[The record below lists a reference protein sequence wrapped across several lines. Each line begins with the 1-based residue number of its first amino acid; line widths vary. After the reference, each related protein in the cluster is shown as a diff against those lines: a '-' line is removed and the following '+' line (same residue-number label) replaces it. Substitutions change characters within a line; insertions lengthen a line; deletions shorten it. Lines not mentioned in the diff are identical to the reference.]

1 MVLAESLDLVTK
13 ALKTLVGTMG
23 VGVRTG
29 NNVDEALRALG
40 TTFEQQALPLTESM
54 LNMRGSL
61 TERTVPAL
69 LAMQAGL
76 QGQSDGVR
84 TLINQQRLTGTAYV
98 GTAKAFAKLEAM
110 AGLQRSSTNDLGEN
124 IIQLGGQFQVTTD
137 VLVGAIEGLSD
148 NMIDIDLMGL
158 PDHIVAAI
166 TQVQSEVGPALAK
179 PFNQAVDILLG
190 TSMKS
195 LQQRTSLGLEDVQTR
210 LHASMTQDAAAQI
223 FKEALIEGGQT
234 YESVGK
240 GLNVTVA
247 AANAAFGQNAKNF
260 VPLLHAL
267 TDARRE
273 EQDTVA
279 DFGNSLRVIM
289 SEVLVPFQL
298 VFMNHI
304 TPILL
309 RFAEKFKDLS
319 DDLMPKFAAWLE
331 TATTWLIELATK
343 IPEVL
348 VTLGNVIHGIWIALS
363 NLFKSVDWAGI
374 GDFINEAWES
384 MSDMFTRISN
394 IDWGNIGNTMKEKA
408 SSMWDTAMEAFTF
421 GVDTVQAILVG
432 VGEKFDAVFKQISA
446 GIAQFLSELS
456 LEFLKLKLFVHN
468 FTSLTEDFGM
478 LTEAGRKQISIEG
491 EIIVAKRE
499 VEASKALSDAA
510 RETLKASTFDLP
522 PSPFG
527 APEPPEVVVEPE
539 ITIAPPP
546 VTEAPPA
553 LQPLNR
559 ASLIVNDL
567 QRLQDAAKERE
578 MVPFPE
584 SLKGNEFFEAA
595 NRALN
600 MDAAQKRE
608 IVPFPESLEGNEF
621 FEAANRALNMAEPE
635 SAMEIVPANAW
646 GAFLSD
652 MQSGTWGTKAF
663 GGLIDPV
670 HEVLLGIKDN
680 TAETAKKLP
689 EPDAERTRPEMLK
702 FTESELER
710 DVRSIA
716 GFPPRGAV
724 EEALNSLVEIS
735 LQIEAHAAEPREVE
749 LNTSPVVVP
758 DMMRN

>member
-1 MVLAESLDLVTK
+1 MVLVESLDLVTK
-13 ALKTLVGTMG
+13 ALKTLVGTLG

-29 NNVDEALRALG
+29 NNVDEALRSLG

-124 IIQLGGQFQVTTD
+124 IIELGGQFQVTTD

-195 LQQRTSLGLEDVQTR
+195 LQQRTSLGLVDVQTR

-223 FKEALIEGGQT
+223 FRESLIEGGQT
-234 YESVGK
+234 YESIGK

-247 AANAAFGQNAKNF
+247 AANAAFGENAKNF

-298 VFMNHI
+298 VFMKQI

-343 IPEVL
+343 IPAVL
-348 VTLGNVIHGIWIALS
+348 VTLGNVVHGIWIALS
-363 NLFKSVDWAGI
+363 NLFKKVDWAAI
-374 GDFINEAWES
+374 GDFINGIWES
-384 MSDMFTRISN
+384 MSDMFTRISTG
-394 IDWGNIGNTMKEKA
+394 IDWDNIGTSMKEKA
-408 SSMWDTAMEAFTF
+408 SGMWDKTKDIFMFV
-421 GVDTVQAILVG
+421 GDSIQAIFVG
-432 VGEKFDAVFKQISA
+432 VGEKIDAIFEKVSSGLTVFLAKID
-446 GIAQFLSELS
+446 
-456 LEFLKLKLFVHN
+456 LEFHKLKLSFHN
-468 FTSLTEDFGM
+468 FTSVLEDVPFA
-478 LTEAGRKQISIEG
+478 EAHRKQVDLDIEIG
-491 EIIVAKRE
+491 MAMARLLTAQQDA
-499 VEASKALSDAA
+499 EAAQNKLDESKF
-510 RETLKASTFDLP
+510 EFPGFPTF
-522 PSPFG
+522 
-527 APEPPEVVVEPE
+527 APPEVEPAAVVPPPVLVEPVVDIVLPPE
-539 ITIAPPP
+539 IIIAPPLGP
-546 VTEAPPA
+546 QEAFGPPTA
-553 LQPLNR
+553 EGVFPQLPLPPQG
-559 ASLIVNDL
+559 L
-567 QRLQDAAKERE
+567 E
-578 MVPFPE
+578 MGPPLPNVWE
-584 SLKGNEFFEAA
+584 
-595 NRALN
+595 
-600 MDAAQKRE
+600 
-608 IVPFPESLEGNEF
+608 
-621 FEAANRALNMAEPE
+621 
-635 SAMEIVPANAW
+635 
-646 GAFLSD
+646 AFLTD
-652 MQSGTWGTKAF
+652 IQSGTWGTKAF

-689 EPDAERTRPEMLK
+689 DPDAEKTRPEMLK
-702 FTESELER
+702 FTENELER